1 MSRERG
7 EGIFDARFRVNS
19 KEAFDRPTSSKAPK
33 IVVAKTKMA
42 FRGVG
47 GKS

>member
-7 EGIFDARFRVNS
+7 EGVFNTRSRVNRI
-19 KEAFDRPTSSKAPK
+19 EAFDRPTFSKASK
-33 IVVAKTKMA
+33 VGVAKAKIT

>member
-7 EGIFDARFRVNS
+7 QGVFNTRSRVNRR
-19 KEAFDRPTSSKAPK
+19 EAFDRPTFSSASKA
-33 IVVAKTKMA
+33 VVAKAKMTL
-42 FRGVG
+42 REVG